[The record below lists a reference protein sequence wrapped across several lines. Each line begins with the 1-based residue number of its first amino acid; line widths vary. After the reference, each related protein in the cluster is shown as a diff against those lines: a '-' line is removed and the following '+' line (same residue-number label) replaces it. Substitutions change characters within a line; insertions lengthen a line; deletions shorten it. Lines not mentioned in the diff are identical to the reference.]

1 MKYQLL
7 SINEGLVTGITSEAH
22 TSGIHLDSLLFIY
35 QLKPYWKKK
44 TIKNQKNSNFII
56 NCFL

>member
-35 QLKPYWKKK
+35 LLTEKK
-44 TIKNQKNSNFII
+44 TNNKNQKTINFII